1 MQLRIPILPRVTAK
15 LWKKNGQKHSPLA
28 LINFSVKLKNRT
40 ILFRSIQGK
49 NPLPFILNRTID
61 RQPRTHSVH
70 RSLPRPSLMSNRW
83 QWTLQGW
90 CDWPSPSNPLP
101 YICSVFTRF
110 LNLKEFIIEKMI
122 ACLIKQDWNSRGYN
136 FEGRWIPGDGHHREL
151 IYNNINFNVFLILAR
166 PKGLEP
172 LTYWL
177 EVSCSI
183 QLSYGRLEEKVL

>member
-1 MQLRIPILPRVTAK
+1 MRPSLPFQFFIKMLQLSSLNRNI
-15 LWKKNGQKHSPLA
+15 WSPLHTRP
-28 LINFSVKLKNRT
+28 IS
-40 ILFRSIQGK
+40 
-49 NPLPFILNRTID
+49 PP
-61 RQPRTHSVH
+61 P
-70 RSLPRPSLMSNRW
+70 PRPSGMWNRW

-122 ACLIKQDWNSRGYN
+122 ACQIKQDWNSRGYN